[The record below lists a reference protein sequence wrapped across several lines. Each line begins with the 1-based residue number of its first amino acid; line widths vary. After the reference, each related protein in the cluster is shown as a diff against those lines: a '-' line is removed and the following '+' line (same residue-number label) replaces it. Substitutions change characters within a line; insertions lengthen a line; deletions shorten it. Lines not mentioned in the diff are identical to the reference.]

1 MPPEKGKRRPPY
13 IVRQTTRH
21 NKVVWYF
28 RIGDGPR
35 IRLPDE
41 YGTDE
46 FWRAYNGALQGER
59 ITKPLRRPEVSAGT
73 LRWLIEQYKRSAAFA
88 ALAQSTRENRDRI
101 FAKLDDTGGDLRIEE
116 IDRQMLM
123 AGRDRRAATPAA
135 ANHFLKAMS
144 VLMEFALEAGLVDHN
159 PVRDVKKIN
168 AKSEGFHTW
177 TVAEVAAF
185 EARHPVGTMAR
196 LAMDLMLYTGLRR
209 SDVVRVGKRNISGD
223 VLSIQPIKTR
233 RSSGVTITVRILP
246 ALAESIARTDC
257 GEKTLLVTK
266 YGRSFAVKGFG
277 NWFRDRCDEAGVPGA
292 AHGLRKAA
300 ATRCAENGATASEL
314 MAMFG
319 WTTLQEAE
327 RYTRGA
333 ERRKLGLNGSEKMLP
348 AGSNGSNSSKPTLPQ
363 A

>member
-1 MPPEKGKRRPPY
+1 MPRKKGSKKRPPY
-13 IVRQTTRH
+13 ILREKTRH
-21 NKVVWYF
+21 DRYVWYF
-28 RIGDGPR
+28 RVDDGPR

-46 FWRAYNGALQGER
+46 FWRAYHAALEGKR
-59 ITKPLRRPEVSAGT
+59 LVNPPRRPDNNPGT
-73 LRWLIEQYKRSAAFA
+73 LRWLIQQYKQSAHFA
-88 ALAQSTRENRDRI
+88 SLAQSTRENRDRI
-101 FAKLDDTGGDLRIEE
+101 FASIDDTGGDLRIEE

-144 VLMEFALEAGLVDHN
+144 VLMEFALEAGFIDHN
-159 PVRDVKKIN
+159 PVRDVKKVSS
-168 AKSEGFHTW
+168 KTEGFHTW
-177 TVAEVAAF
+177 TVAEVEAY

-209 SDVVRVGKRNISGD
+209 SDVVRVGRQHIAGD
-223 VLSIQPIKTR
+223 VLSIQPVKTQ
-233 RSSGVTITVRILP
+233 RSSGVTVTVRILP
-246 ALAESIARTDC
+246 ALAESISMTET
-257 GEKTLLVTK
+257 GEKTLLVS
-266 YGRSFAVKGFG
+266 GWNRSFAVKGFG
-277 NWFRDRCDEAGVPGA
+277 NWFRDRCDEAGVPGS

-327 RYTRGA
+327 RYTRAA
-333 ERRKLGLNGSEKMLP
+333 ERKMLGLKGSERLQA
-348 AGSNGSNSSKPTLPQ
+348 AG
-363 A
+363 